1 MRGNIK
7 GALYGRG
14 GSRKVYPVSVVDPC
28 LGLGLTSSVFRS
40 LQGNEPQKKE
50 LKRIIQA
57 GSIFKAQNVPHGDLE
72 PELPCTM
79 NAASRQL
86 YTAAQ
91 DFTVARDAAMASADA
106 ACLLTLLGFEG
117 LAQVMVVSEA
127 VPLEVLFSVLMAWR
141 SHALT

>member
-1 MRGNIK
+1 M
-7 GALYGRG
+7 
-14 GSRKVYPVSVVDPC
+14 
-28 LGLGLTSSVFRS
+28 
-40 LQGNEPQKKE
+40 
-50 LKRIIQA
+50 

-117 LAQVMVVSEA
+117 YGSFGGCALRSFVLSSHC
-127 VPLEVLFSVLMAWR
+127 LEIACVNLTRQNGCCTTRLKLKPFSFPEDSNL
-141 SHALT
+141 